1 MKIRDMLY
9 VLMQKHINPEMK
21 WHMFEVTFNAVAG
34 GGAVNL
40 GLLNSFAP
48 SGYKFVGGILP
59 FVLPETDTTIFN
71 NAPEYMI
78 YDGKLYI
85 KTYKAAN
92 NVKLQ
97 IYGVVARA

>member
-34 GGAVNL
+34 GDPVLVGT
-40 GLLNSFAP
+40 LNDYAP
-48 SGYKFVGGILP
+48 SGYAFVGGLIP
-59 FVLPETDTTIFN
+59 FVPSETDTTIFN
-71 NAPEYMI
+71 NAPEYMV

-97 IYGVVARA
+97 FYGVVARA

>member
-1 MKIRDMLY
+1 MNVKQAIYYIL
-9 VLMQKHINPEMK
+9 QQFKKPKMK

-34 GGAVNL
+34 GNTVLVGT
-40 GLLNSFAP
+40 LNDYAP
-48 SGYKFVGGILP
+48 SGYNFVGGLMP
-59 FVLPETDTTIFN
+59 FVLNGIDTTIFN

-92 NVKLQ
+92 NVKIQ
-97 IYGVVARA
+97 FYGIVAK